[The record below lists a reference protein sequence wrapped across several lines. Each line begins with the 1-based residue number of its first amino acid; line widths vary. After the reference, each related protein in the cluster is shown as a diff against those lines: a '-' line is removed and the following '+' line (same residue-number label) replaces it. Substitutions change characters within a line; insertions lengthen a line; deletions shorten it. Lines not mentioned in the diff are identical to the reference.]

1 MQECTVGS
9 MCIKAS
15 PSCPTSLSSLF
26 FLATWW
32 VSWCAPVWT
41 YNLACL
47 RCFFQTAAAWFHAS
61 IKSFTHWFFFCFRF
75 PCMITICRCVH
86 RVVRSWDPTALRR
99 ASKPQQPAAARV
111 RVGLCGHSWAT
122 QDWHIKQAV
131 IGLSRGHTIQ
141 HLIPMEFQLLTKL
154 YLWNGGHRPSA
165 AATWTADRTF
175 FSTPVQALRRT
186 VHVQHKW
193 TSEVGHDWWFSKKW
207 NLVVFKFF
215 SVPRLLAFAKSF
227 NAFNCI
233 LHRTSEW
240 VNSCINVAICWLRGS
255 KGRFPASWEQTAKI
269 DQIIRNRIFIVA
281 IKTVFARFRIFIAT
295 IKLRPNLIFLWW
307 R

>member
-41 YNLACL
+41 YNLGCL
-47 RCFFQTAAAWFHAS
+47 RCLFQTAAAWF
-61 IKSFTHWFFFCFRF
+61 
-75 PCMITICRCVH
+75 PCIITTGRCVH

-99 ASKPQQPAAARV
+99 ASKPQKLAAARV

-122 QDWHIKQAV
+122 QNWHIKQKV

-141 HLIPMEFQLLTKL
+141 HLIPMNSNYWLNYIYGMGVTDPLQQPHELQIE
-154 YLWNGGHRPSA
+154 R
-165 AATWTADRTF
+165 F